1 MSVVFISF
9 LVNFRVCYY
18 IKYGW
23 DVFLIDPDGGTNVQ
37 RKLLATNREPLDV
50 KLIQSV
56 PKANDVHWTK
66 DLHKSPK
73 VTFSIIYEFLVERK
87 VLLKKAVHIERV

>member
-1 MSVVFISF
+1 M
-9 LVNFRVCYY
+9 
-18 IKYGW
+18 
-23 DVFLIDPDGGTNVQ
+23 FLIDPDGGTNIQ

-66 DLHKSPK
+66 NLHKSPK
-73 VTFSIIYEFLVERK
+73 VIFSTIDEFLVECK
-87 VLLKKAVHIERV
+87 VLLKKAVHIECVLEKRDSSMLCGNGSLKK